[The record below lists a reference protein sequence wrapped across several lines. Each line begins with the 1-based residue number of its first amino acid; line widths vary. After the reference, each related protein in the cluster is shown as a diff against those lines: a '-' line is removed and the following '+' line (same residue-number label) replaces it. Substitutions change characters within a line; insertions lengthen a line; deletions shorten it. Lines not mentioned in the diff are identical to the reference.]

1 MMINPTLPE
10 NAQVDYNLGVIQ
22 SKRQGVLKLEKYKE
36 KYRKYTK
43 ILGRL
48 TWLNACSSSLS
59 ITTGISGVVTFSTFI
74 GLLVSIP
81 LGVASL
87 TETIASGIISVL
99 TKKYQKKLSKVTNLT
114 DIMTPALAVFEMSL
128 SKALKNGKID
138 EQEFNMLQ
146 TFHLNMTNELT
157 GLDRKMEAENRNQF
171 EKYLL

>member
-1 MMINPTLPE
+1 ML
-10 NAQVDYNLGVIQ
+10 
-22 SKRQGVLKLEKYKE
+22 SKVPLLTAPWMNSGTDTDHATFDTSSQLADWMQIKL
-36 KYRKYTK
+36 RF
-43 ILGRL
+43 
-48 TWLNACSSSLS
+48 WM
-59 ITTGISGVVTFSTFI
+59 TFSERADWLI
-74 GLLVSIP
+74 GLPVSIP
-81 LGVASL
+81 LRVASL
-87 TETIASGIISVL
+87 TETIASGTISVL
-99 TKKYQKKLSKVTNLT
+99 TKKYQKKLSKVTNLI